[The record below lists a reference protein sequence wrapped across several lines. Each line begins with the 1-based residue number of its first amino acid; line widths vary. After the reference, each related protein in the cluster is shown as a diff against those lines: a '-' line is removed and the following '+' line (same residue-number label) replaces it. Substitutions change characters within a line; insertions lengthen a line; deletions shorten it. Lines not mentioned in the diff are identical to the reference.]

1 MTSVAENYGKLTEE
15 RLGVLLHYDDSAS
28 DPGAVEWLL
37 KDARCKVSYNWLVL
51 DDGRVVEVAPADK
64 RAWHAG
70 VCKPSSRQL
79 PYRDA
84 NSAFYGIAWAGRDQ
98 QAITPAA
105 LVALLDLVRGLFTAH
120 HWPLTDSWRIT
131 GHDREAWPRGRKIDP
146 TGTEKARPVL
156 SVELVQLLLPQLKVA
171 A

>member
-1 MTSVAENYGKLTEE
+1 MNVAENYGTLTEE

-28 DPGAVEWLL
+28 DAGAVEWLL
-37 KDARCKVSYNWLVL
+37 KDPRCKVSYNWLVL
-51 DDGRVVEVAPADK
+51 DDGQVVEVAPWDK

-70 VCKPSSRQL
+70 KCRPSSPRL
-79 PYRDA
+79 TYRDA
-84 NSAFYGIAWAGRDQ
+84 NSAFYGIAWAGRDR

-105 LVALLDLVRGLFTAH
+105 LVALLDLVRGLFQQH

-131 GHDREAWPRGRKIDP
+131 GHDLEAWPRGRKIDP

-156 SVELVQLLLPQLKVA
+156 SVELVQRLLPELRA
-171 A
+171 AA